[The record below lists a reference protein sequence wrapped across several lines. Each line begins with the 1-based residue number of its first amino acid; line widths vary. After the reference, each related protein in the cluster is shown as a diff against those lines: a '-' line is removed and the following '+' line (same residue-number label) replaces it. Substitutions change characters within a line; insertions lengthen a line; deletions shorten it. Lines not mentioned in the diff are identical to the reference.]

1 MIVSTVLAWVGPRGL
16 VVGFLLPV
24 AIVALVAYGVFELL
38 RARSI
43 EGAAPVAAGPGGPSA
58 GPSST
63 ALGILDERFA
73 RGEIDAEEYVQR
85 RTLLSPGAQPA
96 PAEPAP
102 SADTAAHVASAA
114 PVEPDPTAAVVAD
127 EATSEQPTTTVEPG
141 DGPAEDRASS

>member
-1 MIVSTVLAWVGPRGL
+1 MTSWTVLAWIGPRGL

-24 AIVALVAYGVFELL
+24 AIVALVAYGVFELV

-43 EGAAPVAAGPGGPSA
+43 DAAVPVAAGPGGASA

-85 RTLLSPGAQPA
+85 RTLLAPGAS
-96 PAEPAP
+96 PAP
-102 SADTAAHVASAA
+102 SSAPDTAPPAEAA
-114 PVEPDPTAAVVAD
+114 PPAEPDPTTAVVVD
-127 EATSEQPTTTVEPG
+127 EATSEQPATTGEPG
-141 DGPAEDRASS
+141 DGSPEDRPSS

>member
-38 RARSI
+38 RASST
-43 EGAAPVAAGPGGPSA
+43 EGAMPVAASPGGPST

-63 ALGILDERFA
+63 ALGILEERFA

-85 RTLLSPGAQPA
+85 RTLLSPGAPPA

-114 PVEPDPTAAVVAD
+114 PVEPDPTTAVVAD
-127 EATSEQPTTTVEPG
+127 EATSEQPATAVEPG
-141 DGPAEDRASS
+141 DAPPEDRSPS